1 MYVFEVLFDCF
12 VCGVLRVSVDVGG
25 VVSVVI
31 NCFFFRSGWLGLYGQ
46 IVQRVMGVQGLLSEL

>member
-46 IVQRVMGVQGLLSEL
+46 IVQRLMGV